1 LSPKQQNRSLHCA
14 SLRSAP
20 VGMTEVLL
28 GGYTGSQ
35 VKYSGERFMSVK

>member
-1 LSPKQQNRSLHCA
+1 MQKQQNRSLHCA

-20 VGMTEVLL
+20 VGMTEVFWE
-28 GGYTGSQ
+28 GYTGSH